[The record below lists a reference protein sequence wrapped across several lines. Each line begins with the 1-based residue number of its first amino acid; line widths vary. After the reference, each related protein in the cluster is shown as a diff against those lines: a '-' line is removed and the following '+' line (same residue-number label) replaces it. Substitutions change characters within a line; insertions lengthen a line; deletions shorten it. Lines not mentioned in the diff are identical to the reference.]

1 MIHPDPDPGRP
12 PLPSPGGPGR
22 AEDIEA
28 TTSYPPT
35 AGSSPV
41 ASAPVDRPGSSGR
54 FAFLGPPRAE
64 GELGWLAH
72 YRVLSLIGEGGI
84 GLVFLAEDAQLSR
97 PVALKVI
104 KPGLADA
111 AGVRAR
117 FLREAQATAAIKHDH
132 IVTIYQV
139 GRDHETLFL
148 AMEHLRGVSL
158 QGWLERGRTPSND
171 LVLRIGREIAS
182 GLGAAHRRG
191 LVHRDVKPANIWLE
205 APSGRVKIL
214 DFGMARSE
222 RDDVLVTH
230 SGTIMG
236 TPAFMSPE
244 QARGETVGASSDLF
258 SLGCLLYRLCTG
270 RLPFQGETILAVL
283 SALASDTP
291 RSPRSIEPDVL
302 PALDDLVMRLLA
314 KEPAARPVSA
324 QAVVDTIKSIERER
338 IAERQRLELSGI
350 AVSPKDPSEGER
362 PGVGGA
368 EVAVDPGMPA
378 RAHGI
383 GRVRW
388 IAAAVFVIAAAAT
401 LARFALVP
409 DGPSPPEKLA
419 VAPAPVP
426 SPVGRP
432 AGGRVGPERTGEPV
446 PSQIRTGKEAPP
458 GGDERG
464 ADPGTRVPPLPVGSI
479 VTAQPAAGP
488 ATVPLEKDL
497 PAGESKPS
505 VRDGSPVMIPGD
517 LKPGAGRVELNGP
530 PGEPTRADREPEEWT
545 EIVIPGGDSKVEL
558 DRSGKKVKI
567 RVPNT
572 AHILSAELGRMNAP
586 RLLRRVEGDFDARV
600 RVFGVFQPAGKST
613 VEEYTFPYHG
623 AGILLWQDEKN
634 YVRLEIAAKVRDR
647 KPFPYANFEYR
658 KDGVLAISDGLE
670 IKDGSSYIRLKRRGE
685 TISADFGA
693 DGVRWTAF
701 RSIVVRLEDRLE
713 IGLTAINSAT
723 KPLVAQLEGFELIQ
737 KPAAAAGRIENM
749 GKP

>member
-1 MIHPDPDPGRP
+1 MIPPDPDPGRP

-28 TTSYPPT
+28 TTSYPPP

-41 ASAPVDRPGSSGR
+41 ASAPVDRPGGSGR
-54 FAFLGPPRAE
+54 FAFLGPPRGE

-139 GRDHETLFL
+139 GRDHDTLFL

-158 QGWLERGRTPSND
+158 QGWLERGRKPSND

-302 PALDDLVMRLLA
+302 PTLDDLVMRLLA
-314 KEPAARPVSA
+314 KESASRPVSA

-362 PGVGGA
+362 PEVGGA
-368 EVAVDPGMPA
+368 EEVVDPGTPA

-383 GRVRW
+383 GRARW

-401 LARFALVP
+401 LARFAFVP

-426 SPVGRP
+426 VPAPDTQP
-432 AGGRVGPERTGEPV
+432 AGGRVGPERTDDPV
-446 PSQIRTGKEAPP
+446 PSQTRTGKEPP
-458 GGDERG
+458 PRGDERG
-464 ADPGTRVPPLPVGSI
+464 ADPGKKGPPLLVGPI
-479 VTAQPAAGP
+479 LKAQPATDRP
-488 ATVPLEKDL
+488 ENDRST
-497 PAGESKPS
+497 GESKPTIPN
-505 VRDGSPVMIPGD
+505 GPPVMMPGD
-517 LKPGAGRVELNGP
+517 SKPLAGRAELNGP
-530 PGEPTRADREPEEWT
+530 PGKPIRADREPEEWT
-545 EIVIPGGDSKVEL
+545 DIVIPGGDCKIEL
-558 DRSGKKVKI
+558 DRPGKKVKI

-613 VEEYTFPYHG
+613 VEEYTSPYHG

-658 KDGVLAISDGLE
+658 KGGVLAVSDGLE
-670 IKDGSSYIRLKRRGE
+670 IKDGSSFIRLKRRGE
-685 TISADFGA
+685 TISADFGT

-701 RSIVVRLEDRLE
+701 RPIVVRMEDRLE

-723 KPLVAQLEGFELIQ
+723 KPLVAQLEGFELLQ
-737 KPAAAAGRIENM
+737 KPAAAAGRLENL